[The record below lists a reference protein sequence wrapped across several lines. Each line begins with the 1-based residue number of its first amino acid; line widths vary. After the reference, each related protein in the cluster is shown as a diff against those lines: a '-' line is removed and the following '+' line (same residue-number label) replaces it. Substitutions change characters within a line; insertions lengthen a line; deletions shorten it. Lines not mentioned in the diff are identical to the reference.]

1 MGNEVASVKSPG
13 APGEGG
19 DFLREEN
26 LRGHFNNPPMPQPAK
41 PEKRRGAE
49 AGEAGTG
56 IESSGRR
63 ACNHL
68 GVSPDIKE
76 GEIGRDPQLD
86 RALELLKSWKV
97 FKALTSQS
105 TETG

>member
-1 MGNEVASVKSPG
+1 
-13 APGEGG
+13 
-19 DFLREEN
+19 
-26 LRGHFNNPPMPQPAK
+26 
-41 PEKRRGAE
+41 
-49 AGEAGTG
+49 
-56 IESSGRR
+56 
-63 ACNHL
+63 
-68 GVSPDIKE
+68 VSPEIKE